1 MDYVANLLDESSSF
15 SFRGGINLFIT
26 NKNKNPVGYSKLGR
40 YYGTHS
46 WQSKQKKIWK
56 MSLLVI
62 ISGFQFLLVGYRI
75 VVVFFREKWQMAFI
89 MYA

>member
-46 WQSKQKKIWK
+46 
-56 MSLLVI
+56 
-62 ISGFQFLLVGYRI
+62 
-75 VVVFFREKWQMAFI
+75 
-89 MYA
+89 

>member
-15 SFRGGINLFIT
+15 SIRGEINLFIT

-46 WQSKQKKIWK
+46 WQSKQKKNMK
-56 MSLLVI
+56 NVTSCNYFGVSVLT
-62 ISGFQFLLVGYRI
+62 SGI
-75 VVVFFREKWQMAFI
+75 
-89 MYA
+89 